1 MTLPSS
7 HEGKKQLKITKNI
20 EGDELPKLLRASL
33 FTH

>member
-7 HEGKKQLKITKNI
+7 YEGEKQLKITKNI
-20 EGDELPKLLRASL
+20 EVDELPKLLRASL